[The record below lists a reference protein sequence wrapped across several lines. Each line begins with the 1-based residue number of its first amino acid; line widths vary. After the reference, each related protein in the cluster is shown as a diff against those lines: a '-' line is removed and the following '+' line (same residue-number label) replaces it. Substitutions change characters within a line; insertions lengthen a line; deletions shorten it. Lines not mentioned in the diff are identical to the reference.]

1 MIPYIN
7 ALLDQWGLWA
17 RTGRERLGYPKQ
29 SSFMRL
35 VPPGGGSG
43 SGGVIVCDD
52 EAMRINRA
60 VQSLEPELRA
70 LVELFYISMRS
81 CDVGSIAKSL
91 HCCRDTVYARLHRA
105 HVKVMES
112 LQDEEIGAKRVSSAA

>member
-35 VPPGGGSG
+35 APPGGGG
-43 SGGVIVCDD
+43 GLGGVIVCDD

-60 VQSLEPELRA
+60 VQSLDPDLRT
-70 LVELFYISMRS
+70 LVELFYVRMRS
-81 CDVGSIAKSL
+81 CDAGSIAKAQ